1 MVNRIGGPSPTRRR
15 DRPCEDKTPPLALK
29 VQRRERIGRK
39 LKVPTL
45 RQIEPTFEDVAPGYE
60 QILPSVVLRYREIHD
75 VMLYFLTSLGR
86 DFIDIVE
93 LGVGTG
99 ELTMEVLRRFPEA
112 GVEAIDVSPKMLEVA
127 SQKLLPYKDR
137 VNLIHSDFGTY
148 EFMREYDL
156 AISSMAMHHLP
167 DKDKLKLMKSIHRSL
182 KEEGV
187 FLFGDL
193 IQSPSSYLDKK
204 FFRIWKNYLRF
215 NGLSRDEIDLK
226 VKGHLNNDLPATLPE
241 LLHWMKEAGFRDVDC
256 LWKYFNHAVVVG
268 IK

>member
-1 MVNRIGGPSPTRRR
+1 M
-15 DRPCEDKTPPLALK
+15 A
-29 VQRRERIGRK
+29 
-39 LKVPTL
+39 TL
-45 RQIEPTFEDVAPGYE
+45 RQIEQSFDEASATYD
-60 QILPSVVLRYREIHD
+60 QIFPRVILRYREIHE

-93 LGVGTG
+93 LGVGAG
-99 ELTMEVLRRFPEA
+99 ELTAEVLRRFPEA
-112 GVEAIDVSPKMLEVA
+112 GVEAIDLSAKMLEVA
-127 SQKLLPYKDR
+127 GQKLLPYKDR

-215 NGLSRDEIDLK
+215 NGLSRDEIESRI
-226 VKGHLNNDLPATLPE
+226 KGHLNNDLPATLPE
-241 LLHWMKEAGFRDVDC
+241 ILHWMKEAGFRDVDC
-256 LWKYFNHAVVVG
+256 LYKYFNHAVVVG

>member
-1 MVNRIGGPSPTRRR
+1 MRTEG
-15 DRPCEDKTPPLALK
+15 K
-29 VQRRERIGRK
+29 GRK
-39 LKVPTL
+39 HEVATL
-45 RQIEPTFEDVAPGYE
+45 RQIEQTFDDASTSYD
-60 QILPSVVLRYREIHD
+60 QIFPRVILRYREIHE

-99 ELTMEVLRRFPEA
+99 ELTAEVLRRFPEA
-112 GVEAIDVSPKMLEVA
+112 GVEAIDLSAKMLEVA
-127 SQKLLPYKDR
+127 GQKLLPYKDR

-156 AISSMAMHHLP
+156 AISSMALHHLP

-215 NGLSRDEIDLK
+215 NGLSRDEIETR

-241 LLHWMKEAGFRDVDC
+241 ILHWMKEAGFRDVDC

>member
-1 MVNRIGGPSPTRRR
+1 V
-15 DRPCEDKTPPLALK
+15 A
-29 VQRRERIGRK
+29 
-39 LKVPTL
+39 TL
-45 RQIEPTFEDVAPGYE
+45 RQIDKSFDEATATTATYDGIFPRV
-60 QILPSVVLRYREIHD
+60 ILRYKEIHD

-99 ELTMEVLRRFPEA
+99 ELTAEMLRRFPEA
-112 GVEAIDVSPKMLEVA
+112 GVEAIDLNPKMLEVA
-127 SQKLLPYKDR
+127 GRNLLPFKDR
-137 VNLIHSDFGTY
+137 VSLIHSDFGTY

-156 AISSMAMHHLP
+156 AISSMALHHLP

-187 FLFGDL
+187 FLFADL
-193 IQSPSSYLDKK
+193 VQSPSAYLDKK

-215 NGLSRDEIDLK
+215 NGLSRDEIEDQ

-241 LLHWMKEAGFRDVDC
+241 TLHWMKEAGFRDVDC

>member
-1 MVNRIGGPSPTRRR
+1 MDTIPT
-15 DRPCEDKTPPLALK
+15 
-29 VQRRERIGRK
+29 VREVKSARKGRGRK
-39 LKVPTL
+39 EEVATL
-45 RQIEPTFEDVAPGYE
+45 RQIEQTFDDASTSYD
-60 QILPSVVLRYREIHD
+60 QIFPRVILRYREIHE

-99 ELTMEVLRRFPEA
+99 ELTAEVLRRFPEA
-112 GVEAIDVSPKMLEVA
+112 GVEAIDLSAKMLEVA
-127 SQKLLPYKDR
+127 GQKLLPYKDR

-156 AISSMAMHHLP
+156 AISSMALHHLP

-215 NGLSRDEIDLK
+215 NGLSRDEIETR

-241 LLHWMKEAGFRDVDC
+241 ILHWMKEAGFRDVDC

>member
-1 MVNRIGGPSPTRRR
+1 MEEP
-15 DRPCEDKTPPLALK
+15 K
-29 VQRRERIGRK
+29 VAI
-39 LKVPTL
+39 V
-45 RQIEPTFEDVAPGYE
+45 RQIEKSFDEVSTSFESIFPPV
-60 QILPSVVLRYREIHD
+60 SLRYQEIHD

-99 ELTMEVLRRFPEA
+99 ELTAEVLQRFPDA
-112 GVEAIDVSPKMLEVA
+112 GVEAIDLSAQMLEVA
-127 SQKLLPYKDR
+127 GQKLLPYKDR

-156 AISSMAMHHLP
+156 AISSLALHHLP

-187 FLFGDL
+187 FIFGDL
-193 IQSPSSYLDKK
+193 IQSPSPYLDKK
-204 FFRIWKNYLRF
+204 FFRIWKNYLRLK
-215 NGLSRDEIDLK
+215 GLSRDEIENR
-226 VKGHLNNDLPATLPE
+226 VKGPLNNDLPATLPE
-241 LLHWMKEAGFRDVDC
+241 ILHWMKEAGFRDVDC

>member
-1 MVNRIGGPSPTRRR
+1 MATV
-15 DRPCEDKTPPLALK
+15 
-29 VQRRERIGRK
+29 
-39 LKVPTL
+39 
-45 RQIEPTFEDVAPGYE
+45 RQIEQTFDEVAPGYE
-60 QILPSVVLRYREIHD
+60 QIFPRVVLRYREINE

-93 LGVGTG
+93 LGVGGG
-99 ELTMEVLRRFPEA
+99 ELTTEVLKRFPEA
-112 GVEAIDVSPKMLEVA
+112 GVEAIDLSPKMLEVA
-127 SQKLLPYKDR
+127 GQKLLPYKDR

-215 NGLSRDEIDLK
+215 NGLSKDEIDSK
-226 VKGHLNNDLPATLPE
+226 VKIQLNNDLPATLPE

>member
-1 MVNRIGGPSPTRRR
+1 VVGAGMEEPNV
-15 DRPCEDKTPPLALK
+15 A
-29 VQRRERIGRK
+29 
-39 LKVPTL
+39 TL
-45 RQIEPTFEDVAPGYE
+45 RQIEKSFDEVSTPFEPIFPPV
-60 QILPSVVLRYREIHD
+60 SLRYQEIHD

-99 ELTMEVLRRFPEA
+99 ELTAEVLQRFPDA
-112 GVEAIDVSPKMLEVA
+112 GVEAIDLSPQMLEVA
-127 SQKLLPYKDR
+127 GQKLLPYKDR

-156 AISSMAMHHLP
+156 AISSLALHHLP

-187 FLFGDL
+187 FIFGDL
-193 IQSPSSYLDKK
+193 IQSPSPYLDKK
-204 FFRIWKNYLRF
+204 FFRIWKNYLRLK
-215 NGLSRDEIDLK
+215 GLSRDEIENR
-226 VKGHLNNDLPATLPE
+226 VKGPLNNDLPATLPE
-241 LLHWMKEAGFRDVDC
+241 ILHWMKEAGFRDVDC

>member
-1 MVNRIGGPSPTRRR
+1 V
-15 DRPCEDKTPPLALK
+15 A
-29 VQRRERIGRK
+29 
-39 LKVPTL
+39 TL
-45 RQIEPTFEDVAPGYE
+45 RQIEKSFDEASTSSETIFPH
-60 QILPSVVLRYREIHD
+60 VVLRYREIHD

-93 LGVGTG
+93 LGVGSG
-99 ELTMEVLRRFPEA
+99 DLTAEVLQRFPEA
-112 GVEAIDVSPKMLEVA
+112 GVEAIDLSPKMLEVA
-127 SQKLLPYKDR
+127 GQRLLPYKDR

-156 AISSMAMHHLP
+156 AISSMALHHLP

-187 FLFGDL
+187 FIFGDL
-193 IQSPSSYLDKK
+193 VQSPSSYLDKK
-204 FFRIWKNYLRF
+204 FFRIWKNYLRL
-215 NGLSRDEIDLK
+215 NGLSRDEIETR
-226 VKGHLNNDLPATLPE
+226 VKGSLNNDLPATLPE

>member
-1 MVNRIGGPSPTRRR
+1 M
-15 DRPCEDKTPPLALK
+15 A
-29 VQRRERIGRK
+29 
-39 LKVPTL
+39 TL
-45 RQIEPTFEDVAPGYE
+45 RPIEQTYDEVPASYE
-60 QILPSVVLRYREIHD
+60 QVFPRVVLRYREISD

-99 ELTMEVLRRFPEA
+99 ELTAEVLRRFPEA
-112 GVEAIDVSPKMLEVA
+112 GVEAIDLSARNLEA
-127 SQKLLPYKDR
+127 AGQSLLPYKDR

-167 DKDKLKLMKSIHRSL
+167 DKDKLTLMKSIHRSL

-215 NGLSRDEIDLK
+215 NGLSRDEIESRTR
-226 VKGHLNNDLPATLPE
+226 GNLNNDLPATLPE

>member
-1 MVNRIGGPSPTRRR
+1 V
-15 DRPCEDKTPPLALK
+15 A
-29 VQRRERIGRK
+29 
-39 LKVPTL
+39 TL
-45 RQIEPTFEDVAPGYE
+45 RQIEQTFDDASTPYD
-60 QILPSVVLRYREIHD
+60 QIYPRCILRYREIHE

-93 LGVGTG
+93 LGVGAG
-99 ELTMEVLRRFPEA
+99 ELTAEVLRRFPEA
-112 GVEAIDVSPKMLEVA
+112 GVEAIDLSAKMLEA
-127 SQKLLPYKDR
+127 AGQRLLPYKDR

-215 NGLSRDEIDLK
+215 NGLSRDEIESR

-241 LLHWMKEAGFRDVDC
+241 ILHWMKEAGFRDVDC

>member
-1 MVNRIGGPSPTRRR
+1 MATAQF
-15 DRPCEDKTPPLALK
+15 EKTFVEASTPYD
-29 VQRRERIGRK
+29 
-39 LKVPTL
+39 
-45 RQIEPTFEDVAPGYE
+45 QIFPRV
-60 QILPSVVLRYREIHD
+60 ILRYREIHE
-75 VMLYFLTSLGR
+75 VMLYFLTSFGR

-93 LGVGTG
+93 LGVGSG
-99 ELTMEVLRRFPEA
+99 ELTAQVLGRYPEA
-112 GVEAIDVSPKMLEVA
+112 GVEAIDLSAHMLEVA
-127 SQKLLPYKDR
+127 SQKLLPFKDR

-156 AISSMAMHHLP
+156 AISSMALHHLP

-187 FLFGDL
+187 FLFADL
-193 IQSPSSYLDKK
+193 IQSPSAYLDKK
-204 FFRIWKNYLRF
+204 FFRIWKNSLRF
-215 NGLSRDEIDLK
+215 AGFSRDEIEDR

-241 LLHWMKEAGFRDVDC
+241 LLQWMKEAGFRDVDC

>member
-1 MVNRIGGPSPTRRR
+1 MEQTFDDAP
-15 DRPCEDKTPPLALK
+15 
-29 VQRRERIGRK
+29 
-39 LKVPTL
+39 VPFD
-45 RQIEPTFEDVAPGYE
+45 QIYARV
-60 QILPSVVLRYREIHD
+60 ILRYREIHE

-99 ELTMEVLRRFPEA
+99 ELTAEVLRRFPDA
-112 GVEAIDVSPKMLEVA
+112 GVEAIDLSAKMLESA
-127 SQKLLPYKDR
+127 GQRLLPYRDR

-156 AISSMAMHHLP
+156 AMSSMAMHHLP

-215 NGLSRDEIDLK
+215 NGLSKDEIDTR

-241 LLHWMKEAGFRDVDC
+241 ILHWMKEAGFRDVDC

>member
-1 MVNRIGGPSPTRRR
+1 M
-15 DRPCEDKTPPLALK
+15 
-29 VQRRERIGRK
+29 
-39 LKVPTL
+39 
-45 RQIEPTFEDVAPGYE
+45 RQIEKPYE
-60 QILPSVVLRYREIHD
+60 EASTPYDPVFPRVVQRYREIHD

-86 DFIDIVE
+86 DFIDIIE

-99 ELTMEVLRRFPEA
+99 ELTVEVLRRFPEA
-112 GVEAIDVSPKMLEVA
+112 GVEAIDLSPKMLEIA
-127 SQKLLPYKDR
+127 GQKLLPYKDR

-156 AISSMAMHHLP
+156 AISSMALHHLP

-204 FFRIWKNYLRF
+204 FFRIWKNSLRF
-215 NGLSRDEIDLK
+215 DGLTKDEIEDR

>member
-1 MVNRIGGPSPTRRR
+1 MEEP
-15 DRPCEDKTPPLALK
+15 K
-29 VQRRERIGRK
+29 VA
-39 LKVPTL
+39 TL
-45 RQIEPTFEDVAPGYE
+45 RQIEKSYDEVTTPFESIFPPV
-60 QILPSVVLRYREIHD
+60 SLRYQEIHD

-86 DFIDIVE
+86 EFIDIVE

-99 ELTMEVLRRFPEA
+99 ELTAEVLQRFPDA
-112 GVEAIDVSPKMLEVA
+112 GVEAIDLSAKMLEVA
-127 SQKLLPYKDR
+127 GQKLLPYKDR

-156 AISSMAMHHLP
+156 AISSLALHHLP

-187 FLFGDL
+187 FIFGDL
-193 IQSPSSYLDKK
+193 IQSPSPYLDKK
-204 FFRIWKNYLRF
+204 FFRIWKNYLRLK
-215 NGLSRDEIDLK
+215 GLSRDEIENR
-226 VKGHLNNDLPATLPE
+226 VKGPLNNDLPATLPE
-241 LLHWMKEAGFRDVDC
+241 ILQWMKEAGFRDVDC

>member
-1 MVNRIGGPSPTRRR
+1 M
-15 DRPCEDKTPPLALK
+15 
-29 VQRRERIGRK
+29 
-39 LKVPTL
+39 PTL
-45 RQIEPTFEDVAPGYE
+45 RQIEQTFDEASGNYD
-60 QILPSVVLRYREIHD
+60 QIFPRVILRYREINE

-93 LGVGTG
+93 LGVGEG
-99 ELTMEVLRRFPEA
+99 ELTAEVLRRFPEA
-112 GVEAIDVSPKMLEVA
+112 GVEAIDLSAKMLEVA
-127 SQKLLPYKDR
+127 GQKLLPYKDR

-167 DKDKLKLMKSIHRSL
+167 DKDKLLLMKSIHRSL

-193 IQSPSSYLDKK
+193 VQSPSSYLDKK

-215 NGLSRDEIDLK
+215 NGLSRDEIESR
-226 VKGHLNNDLPATLPE
+226 VKGHMNNDLPATLPE
-241 LLHWMKEAGFRDVDC
+241 ILHWMKEAGFRDVDC

>member
-1 MVNRIGGPSPTRRR
+1 M
-15 DRPCEDKTPPLALK
+15 A
-29 VQRRERIGRK
+29 
-39 LKVPTL
+39 TL
-45 RQIEPTFEDVAPGYE
+45 RPMEQAFDEASTPYDQIYARV
-60 QILPSVVLRYREIHD
+60 ILRYREIHE

-93 LGVGTG
+93 LGVGNG
-99 ELTMEVLRRFPEA
+99 ELTAEVLRRFPEA
-112 GVEAIDVSPKMLEVA
+112 GVEAIDLSTKMLEA
-127 SQKLLPYKDR
+127 DGQKLLPYRDR

-215 NGLSRDEIDLK
+215 NGLSKDEIETR

-241 LLHWMKEAGFRDVDC
+241 VLHWMKEAGFRDVDC

>member
-1 MVNRIGGPSPTRRR
+1 MEES
-15 DRPCEDKTPPLALK
+15 K
-29 VQRRERIGRK
+29 VA
-39 LKVPTL
+39 TL
-45 RQIEPTFEDVAPGYE
+45 RQIEKSFDEVSAPFESIFPPV
-60 QILPSVVLRYREIHD
+60 SLRYQEIHD

-86 DFIDIVE
+86 EFIDIVE

-99 ELTMEVLRRFPEA
+99 ELTAEVLQRFPDA
-112 GVEAIDVSPKMLEVA
+112 GVEAIDLSAQMLEVA
-127 SQKLLPYKDR
+127 GQKLLPYKDR

-156 AISSMAMHHLP
+156 AISSLALHHLP

-187 FLFGDL
+187 FIFGDL
-193 IQSPSSYLDKK
+193 IQSPSPYLDKK
-204 FFRIWKNYLRF
+204 FFRIWKNYLRLK
-215 NGLSRDEIDLK
+215 GLSRDEIENR
-226 VKGHLNNDLPATLPE
+226 VKGPLNNDLPATLPE
-241 LLHWMKEAGFRDVDC
+241 ILHWMKEAGFRDVDC